1 MLGVMSDR
9 QVFGLVDPF
18 ALWVDRLPDH
28 DGVGGR
34 WPRAGG
40 VVICQWSTTS

>member
-18 ALWVDRLPDH
+18 ALWVSTGCSITTGW
-28 DGVGGR
+28 GV
-34 WPRAGG
+34 AGHAPAE
-40 VVICQWSTTS
+40 W